1 MSSMSSAL
9 CKAVSKRSRELT
21 PCMHEVLA
29 EVCSQTVQTVVN
41 VVYESVRDFEFL
53 IVGGS

>member
-1 MSSMSSAL
+1 MSSAL

-29 EVCSQTVQTVVN
+29 EVCSQTVVN